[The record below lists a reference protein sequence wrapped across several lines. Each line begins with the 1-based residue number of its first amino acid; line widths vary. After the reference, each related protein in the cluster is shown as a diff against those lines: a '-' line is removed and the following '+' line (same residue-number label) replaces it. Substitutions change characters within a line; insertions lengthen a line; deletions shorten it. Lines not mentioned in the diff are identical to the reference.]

1 MDIELSFTA
10 MGTTGRLGTVQRVLV
25 DARAHRVTELVIRDR
40 AVFGHERIVPL
51 AHVTGIEGQT
61 IHLDLD
67 AAGFA
72 AMGGFVE
79 ERDRPPDPGATA
91 LPGTEQGQAL
101 VDTAGGY
108 GTVTPPLGRPA
119 GPRGQPHDMQHVVV
133 GPGTPVLDVHGERVG
148 AVQGLRFAAPTGVP
162 SELTLRSGH
171 LVTHDRAIPA
181 AWVKELADHGVLL
194 TVAKGEVDR
203 LAQQT

>member
-1 MDIELSFTA
+1 MDIELGFTA

-25 DARAHRVTELVIRDR
+25 DARVQRVTELVVRDR

-51 AHVTGIEGQT
+51 AHVTGVEGQT
-61 IHLDLD
+61 IHLGLD
-67 AAGFA
+67 DAGFA
-72 AMGGFVE
+72 AMGGFVAE
-79 ERDRPPDPGATA
+79 HDRSPDPGATA

-108 GTVTPPLGRPA
+108 GTVTPPLSRPS

-148 AVQGLRFAAPTGVP
+148 AVHGLRFAAPTGVP
-162 SELTLRSGH
+162 SELMVRSGH

-203 LAQQT
+203 LDQQT